1 MYIRKR
7 KFAYAVKASLLT
19 LCILLCAGQ
28 VVAVP
33 PMSVHRTNDA
43 ATVRGSTPVASA
55 VQSPYDDAS
64 GILDDGQM
72 YVYYVE
78 DAAGVPV
85 LISAHKNLPLNTVRI
100 SFDDEDPLSAPV
112 DAARSTVTVAP
123 AGIPADGSSTILVTI
138 IPRDA
143 LGVPLGTGLGVTLQ
157 GSALWPGALLGSV
170 TDRGDGT
177 YTARILSSVP
187 GQGEVWAVVEGIALT
202 TEPSVTY
209 ESTGGPLSLR
219 DEAVLQTDSIVTPG
233 GAVDQLVEGLDPAVD
248 PGAKKVLD
256 AKKKINEALAEFD
269 KNDPKRDDDALK
281 RKLKEAVGHLVSAL
295 DNPGDV
301 DPQALV
307 NLIEDL
313 LEISRKVALHY
324 RDAALAAC
332 GPCTGGGNLCKAE
345 QSLAEGDAEWASP
358 SPDYEKVVDKYAKAV
373 EAAVR
378 AVGECS

>member
-7 KFAYAVKASLLT
+7 QIGYAVGVSTWT

-43 ATVRGSTPVASA
+43 ATVKGSMPVAVA
-55 VQSPYDDAS
+55 VQSPYDDAP

-78 DAAGVPV
+78 DDAGTPV

-112 DAARSTVTVAP
+112 DAMFSTVTVAP
-123 AGIPADGSSTILVTI
+123 AVIPADGNSTVLVTI

-143 LGVPLGTGLGVTLQ
+143 LGVPLGTGLSVSLE
-157 GSALWPGALLGSV
+157 GSALWPGSLFGPV
-170 TDRGDGT
+170 TDQGDGT

-202 TEPSVTY
+202 TEPSVIY

-219 DEAVLQTDSIVTPG
+219 DEAVLQTDSIVVPG
-233 GAVDQLVEGLDPAVD
+233 GPVDQLVEGLDPAVD
-248 PGAKKVLD
+248 PGADKVLK
-256 AKKKINEALAEFD
+256 ARQKIVEALAEFD
-269 KNDPKRDDDALK
+269 KNDPKKDDDALK
-281 RKLKEAVGHLVSAL
+281 RKLKPAVHELELAL
-295 DNPGDV
+295 ANPGDV
-301 DPQALV
+301 DPQALL

-313 LEISRKVALHY
+313 LEISRKLALHY
-324 RDAALAAC
+324 INAAVDAC

-378 AVGECS
+378 ATGECS